1 MSKSQIPNPKSQL
14 SVPSVSS
21 VDEFLAKHST
31 LTLAT
36 TTADGLPQAAP
47 LFFATGDDG
56 SILFVSGAKSRHSLN
71 IAANGKAAVVVYGET
86 WSWNEIAG
94 VQMEGTVSAIP
105 AGPER
110 EAAWACYKAKFPFV
124 VEFEDEVSRS
134 NFYRFTPRW
143 VRLID
148 NSVRFGYREEFKFDG
163 EKGTQINAD

>member
-1 MSKSQIPNPKSQL
+1 MSKSQIQNPKSK
-14 SVPSVSS
+14 SSVSS

-47 LFFATGDDG
+47 LFFATQDDG
-56 SILFVSGAKSRHSLN
+56 SLLFVSGAKSRHGLN
-71 IAANGKAAVVVYGET
+71 IAANGRAAVTVYGET
-86 WSWNEIAG
+86 WNWNEIAG

-110 EAAWACYKAKFPFV
+110 EAAWESYKAKFPFV

-143 VRLID
+143 ARLID
-148 NSVRFGYREEFKFDG
+148 NSVRFGYREEWNTDKHR
-163 EKGTQINAD
+163 

>member
-1 MSKSQIPNPKSQL
+1 MNKPQIPTPKSQHPL
-14 SVPSVSS
+14 QSVPSV
-21 VDEFLAKHST
+21 VKNFLAAHST

-36 TTADGLPQAAP
+36 VGAINEPQAAP
-47 LFFATGDDG
+47 LFFAADDVG
-56 SILFVSGAKSRHSLN
+56 SLLFVSGAKSRHCLN
-71 IAANGKAAVVVYGET
+71 IAANGSAAVTVYGET
-86 WSWNEIAG
+86 WNWNEIAG

-110 EAAWACYKAKFPFV
+110 EAAWETYKAKFPFV

-148 NSVRFGYREEFKFDG
+148 NSVRFGYREEI
-163 EKGTQINAD
+163 TLA

>member
-1 MSKSQIPNPKSQL
+1 MNKSQIPNPKPQNPFS
-14 SVPSVSS
+14 SVQS

-47 LFFATGDDG
+47 LFFAAADDG
-56 SILFVSGAKSRHSLN
+56 SLLFVSGAKSRHCLN
-71 IAANGKAAVVVYGET
+71 IAANGRAAVTVYGET
-86 WSWNEIAG
+86 WNWNEIAG

-110 EAAWACYKAKFPFV
+110 EAAWESYKAKFPFV

-148 NSVRFGYREEFKFDG
+148 NSLRFGYREEWNTD
-163 EKGTQINAD
+163 EH